1 MRNDGLP
8 GGFSA
13 DDLRPAAGQNITVM
27 LPATRLTP
35 PANRGPIRLWCY
47 ITTQRSGHPRWI
59 FWPYDVLVSLSDQ
72 NDFASERMRD
82 ASFIEDVRIATCAI
96 AGFS

>member
-1 MRNDGLP
+1 MTGAL
-8 GGFSA
+8 G
-13 DDLRPAAGQNITVM
+13 
-27 LPATRLTP
+27 
-35 PANRGPIRLWCY
+35 ANRRPRSMTQDRL
-47 ITTQRSGHPRWI
+47 HPTPQSRGQGCTALSVVQISDVSQVAWI
-59 FWPYDVLVSLSDQ
+59 ERDVLVGLSDQ

>member
-1 MRNDGLP
+1 MVLYHH
-8 GGFSA
+8 SE
-13 DDLRPAAGQNITVM
+13 VE
-27 LPATRLTP
+27 TP
-35 PANRGPIRLWCY
+35 
-47 ITTQRSGHPRWI
+47 TMDI
-59 FWPYDVLVSLSDQ
+59 FAIDVLVSLSDQ